1 MLSGRLTAMA
11 AAAFMAGT
19 VALPASATTLQ
30 IVSGSTGARA
40 TTIPSVGPIGQSFT
54 AFDSGLSS
62 VGFQFELFNSG
73 SANTPF
79 TLSLVAGST
88 LTGPALYSTSFT
100 VNSLAS
106 TATWTDIALNDWA
119 VTTGQQ
125 YTFVLSNSS
134 YRYGIALGPEVDIY
148 TGVPK
153 SGDAYA
159 GGTALFTNTAYYGYD
174 TSTNPATPY
183 DFCKVKGICDLNFRV
198 TASTPAVPEPASW
211 ALMIGGFGLTGAAL
225 RRSKARSAAFA

>member
-1 MLSGRLTAMA
+1 MA
-11 AAAFMAGT
+11 SA
-19 VALPASATTLQ
+19 VALAGATAPATATTLEV
-30 IVSGSTGARA
+30 ISGSTGARA

-54 AFDSGLSS
+54 AFDSVLSS
-62 VGFQFELFNSG
+62 VGFQFELFNPG
-73 SANTPF
+73 SANTAF
-79 TLSLVAGST
+79 SLSLVAGST
-88 LTGPALYSTSFT
+88 LTGPALYSTTFT

-106 TATWTDIALNDWA
+106 AATWTDVALSNWA

-134 YRYGIALGPEVDIY
+134 YRYGIALGPEVDLN

-174 TSTNPATPY
+174 TSTNPATAY
-183 DFCKVKGICDLNFRV
+183 DFCKVKGICDLNFRI
-198 TASTPAVPEPASW
+198 TASTPSVPEPASW
-211 ALMIGGFGLTGAAL
+211 ALMIGGLGIVGATMRRAKAHVIAL
-225 RRSKARSAAFA
+225 A